1 MGTDTCA
8 TMRVQYYSQIWRFND
23 SFEEPLSRY
32 LFIYS
37 SGNSYLFIYSNGNS
51 FKKHL
56 IFGDI
61 YLLIQYEIHL
71 RNILFS
77 MIYVCFSYC
86 CSTRN

>member
-1 MGTDTCA
+1 
-8 TMRVQYYSQIWRFND
+8 
-23 SFEEPLSRY
+23 
-32 LFIYS
+32 
-37 SGNSYLFIYSNGNS
+37 YLFIYSNGNS